1 MPIEPA
7 MIPNSGKIGRASQP
21 QRRFHRL
28 AGIPIHLLDVVGRN
42 SQLVP
47 AAPAP
52 GFKNPAAIAG
62 THPFAKAMNALAP
75 ANLGLPGTFG

>member
-7 MIPNSGKIGRASQP
+7 MSPNSGKIGRTSQP

-42 SQLVP
+42 SQLMTS
-47 AAPAP
+47 APAP
-52 GFKNPAAIAG
+52 GFKNPAATAG
-62 THPFAKAMNALAP
+62 THPFAKAMNALAT